1 MKLLIATVVYIIILF
16 IIAPIIDHSFT
27 PLDLDKTES
36 NTQIMFEII
45 SQIIV
50 ISLVWYIISEYII
63 VNINNHLGVT
73 GSKLLT
79 KVREVISAVIMV
91 GLQKNLIAKLE
102 YISLKHPIRFI
113 G

>member
-16 IIAPIIDHSFT
+16 MIAPIIDHSFT
-27 PLDLDKTES
+27 PLDKTES